1 VFARILAATMAA
13 GMLAMSA
20 AAVAREDRPSAGAA
34 SEIRTFV
41 LTEERTR
48 TAGQHKPI
56 DNPTVGYGEEIFVY
70 VETEDFGWHTRNG
83 TARFNVVLDAE
94 VRRRD
99 GRLVPGKPEPRTLN
113 REEPTRPDNFFL
125 SFGLKM
131 RLPVGAYQ
139 LVVRL
144 RDGVTGKVAEK
155 SFPFTAVSHRPAPT
169 ARREPNAKE
178 APREAASRQT
188 ECKKYLP
195 QLGQTVSVPC
205 Q

>member
-1 VFARILAATMAA
+1 VIPRILAASFAL
-13 GMLAMSA
+13 GMVAISA
-20 AAVAREDRPSAGAA
+20 AASAREDRPSAGTA
-34 SEIRTFV
+34 SDIRTFT
-41 LTEERTR
+41 LTEERTK
-48 TAGQHKPI
+48 TAGQHRPI
-56 DNPTVGYGEEIFVY
+56 DNPTVGYGEEVFVY

-83 TARFNVVLDAE
+83 MARFNVVLDAE
-94 VRRRD
+94 VRKRD

-144 RDGVTGKVAEK
+144 RDGVTGKVVEK
-155 SFPFTAVSHRPAPT
+155 SFPFTTVSHRSTPT
-169 ARREPNAKE
+169 ARREPSSKE
-178 APREAASRQT
+178 APREAASRQA

-195 QLGQTVSVPC
+195 QLGQTVAVPC
-205 Q
+205 H